1 MGKFDGVLLA
11 SDFDNT
17 LIYTEEALRSGV
29 PIPPLSGKNRAAL
42 EYFMGEGGRFT
53 ISTGRAYAA
62 FEKLAPLIPMNTPC
76 VICNGAA
83 IYDFSSEEYLE
94 TALLTEDTRWR
105 GQAVLD
111 AFPTVAV
118 EAYHIDNV
126 IHAVQPNSI
135 TRAHEHLTGVNV
147 VERPT
152 LMDVPMPLGKLLFE
166 EDHQQLLKVEAFLR
180 ERGWAE
186 DYELIYSGR
195 TLLEMTARGANKG
208 GMVCKLAQRFGVA
221 SEHIYCIGD
230 ESNDLSMLAISAI
243 PFAPA
248 NCIPAV
254 RASGARLVSDARQ
267 DALADVVEILDRT
280 Y

>member
-29 PIPPLSGKNRAAL
+29 PIPPLSEKNRAAL
-42 EYFMGEGGRFT
+42 EYFMAEGGRFS
-53 ISTGRAYAA
+53 IATGRAYAA
-62 FEKLAPLIPMNTPC
+62 FEKLAPLIPMNAPC

-83 IYDFSSEEYLE
+83 IYDFSKEEYLE
-94 TALLTEDTRWR
+94 TALLAEDTRRR

-147 VERPT
+147 VECPT
-152 LMDVPMPLGKLLFE
+152 LLDVPLPLGKLLFE
-166 EDHQQLLKVEAFLR
+166 EDHQQLLKVKEFLTKC
-180 ERGWAE
+180 GWAG
-186 DYELIYSGR
+186 DYELIFSGR

-208 GMVCKLAQRFGVA
+208 GMVIKLAQHLGVVPQ
-221 SEHIYCIGD
+221 HIYCIGD
-230 ESNDLSMLAISAI
+230 ESNDLSMLEVSAI
-243 PFAPA
+243 PFAPS

-254 RASGARLVSDARQ
+254 RTSGVRLVSDARE

>member
-1 MGKFDGVLLA
+1 MGKFNGVLLT

-17 LIYTEEALRSGV
+17 LIYTEEALRSGA
-29 PIPPLSGKNRAAL
+29 PLPPLSVKNRTAL
-42 EYFMGEGGRFT
+42 EYFMAEGGRFS

-62 FEKLAPLIPMNTPC
+62 FEKLAPLIPMNAPC

-83 IYDFSSEEYLE
+83 IYDFAREEYLE
-94 TALLTEDTRWR
+94 TALLAPDTRWR

-135 TRAHEHLTGVNV
+135 TRAHEHLTGVGV
-147 VERPT
+147 VECPT
-152 LMDVPMPLGKLLFE
+152 LMDVPLPLGKLLFE

-180 ERGWAE
+180 DHDWAE

-208 GMVCKLAQRFGVA
+208 GMVRRLAQRLGVA
-221 SEHIYCIGD
+221 PGHIYCIGD
-230 ESNDLSMLAISAI
+230 ESNDLSMLAVSAI

-254 RASGARLVSDARQ
+254 KESGARLVSDARQ
-267 DALADVVEILDRT
+267 DALADVVEILDHT